1 MVYVENKAKRL
12 SSVNHTTKTIHSIS
26 QLISDI
32 LRVIQKLLN
41 SKIIPTFL
49 VLSLLGVSAIPFPLN
64 LNDSEFVVIIWFL
77 SVVFS

>member
-1 MVYVENKAKRL
+1 MVYVENKAKCL
-12 SSVNHTTKTIHSIS
+12 SSVNHATKTIHSIS

-32 LRVIQKLLN
+32 LRVLQKLLN

-64 LNDSEFVVIIWFL
+64 LNDSEFDVIIWFL

>member
-12 SSVNHTTKTIHSIS
+12 SAVNHTTKTIHSIS

-32 LRVIQKLLN
+32 LRVLQKLLN

-64 LNDSEFVVIIWFL
+64 LNDSEFVVIIWLL
-77 SVVFS
+77 SVVFW